1 MKKNRF
7 TKILAT
13 TLAIAGAVTIM
24 PTTAYAVKSNGSEEP
39 RETPAPIPESSNPEL
54 GKHDGAIGV
63 GDDEGELPDILSSTT
78 INFGTFENTYTAEPV
93 YVAISGNKV
102 LTDASK
108 SGKVLTG
115 NDFSFQLKDSKGD
128 VVETVQNA
136 ADGKIQFSNL
146 KFTTPG
152 EYTYTIVEIKG
163 TDSHIKYD
171 ESVKT
176 VTVTVTG
183 KDGVLTATA
192 EKK

>member
-1 MKKNRF
+1 MKMNSF
-7 TKILAT
+7 TRVLAT
-13 TLAIAGAVTIM
+13 TLAITGAVTIM
-24 PTTAYAVKSNGSEEP
+24 PTTAYAAAKSKTSDI
-39 RETPAPIPESSNPEL
+39 IPDVSDG
-54 GKHDGAIGV
+54 GKTDGAIGI

-136 ADGKIQFSNL
+136 ANGKIQFSNL

-152 EYTYTIVEIKG
+152 EYTYTIVEVKG

-183 KDGVLTATA
+183 KDGVLTATT